1 MSNLKPPPVHKIIV
15 AQIAATGLI
24 AVISLL
30 ISGSITAYSVFLGG
44 LISAL
49 PNSYFAMQA
58 FRYQGAR
65 AADKVVKSFLRG
77 ELGKMGLTLVLF
89 ALCFSLVGSVNEI
102 ALILG
107 FIVVQFVGVIMSGF
121 IGYTPTG
128 NKT

>member
-1 MSNLKPPPVHKIIV
+1 MSNLKPPPVHKVIV

-65 AADKVVKSFLRG
+65 SADKVVKSFLRG

-89 ALCFSLVGSVNEI
+89 ALCFSLIGNVNEI

-107 FIVVQFVGVIMSGF
+107 FIVIQFVGVIMSGF

>member
-1 MSNLKPPPVHKIIV
+1 MSNLKPPPVYKVIL
-15 AQIAATGLI
+15 AQLAATILI

-30 ISGSITAYSVFLGG
+30 VSDSIVAYSVFLGG

-49 PNSYFAMQA
+49 PNAYFVMHA
-58 FRYQGAR
+58 FRYRGAR
-65 AADKVVKSFLRG
+65 SADKIVKSFAWG

-89 ALCFSLVGSVNEI
+89 ALCFSLISNLHEL

-107 FIVVQFVGVIMSGF
+107 FIAIHFIGVMMSGLISYRPF
-121 IGYTPTG
+121 N

>member
-1 MSNLKPPPVHKIIV
+1 MSNLKPPPVYKVIV
-15 AQIAATGLI
+15 AQLAATGVI

-30 ISGSITAYSVFLGG
+30 ISGSVTAYSVFLGG

-65 AADKVVKSFLRG
+65 SADKVVKSFLKG
-77 ELGKMGLTLVLF
+77 EFGKMGLTLVLF
-89 ALCFSLVGSVNEI
+89 ALCFSLISNVSEV

-107 FIVVQFVGVIMSGF
+107 FIVVQFTGVIMSGF
-121 IGYTPTG
+121 IGYAPTG
-128 NKT
+128 TKT